1 MSQEFPCGPQFSP
14 RQLSLTP
21 ATFWLPPPWTV
32 IPLAYSTRVY
42 ITPPPPIIHRAVLP
56 EEQLRT
62 TWRVFSLTLHRGPS
76 SRRVYQFF
84 PFEWDLIKYQFQF
97 KSKAVQLLQSLDLK
111 SATFSPT
118 EEPFVAEQIPEG
130 VAKIQHCCV
139 FMLLGFIKTELFFLM
154 NKNGKI

>member
-1 MSQEFPCGPQFSP
+1 MDHSFLLANFPSLLQPFDYPPHEQLFPFPIRQEFTS
-14 RQLSLTP
+14 
-21 ATFWLPPPWTV
+21 
-32 IPLAYSTRVY
+32 
-42 ITPPPPIIHRAVLP
+42 PPPPIIHRAVLP

-62 TWRVFSLTLHRGPS
+62 TWRVFSSTLHRGPS